1 MKMKEGRRATG
12 AFFGLLGVAVSTWAT
27 LVPFAKAQLGLDE
40 ATLGSILLAFG
51 CGTIVATVTAAP
63 LTRRYGS
70 RALLVVAASALCF
83 VLPVLAHAPTPATL
97 AVLLL
102 GFGACVGIIGVAA
115 NAQAITVQTVMRRP
129 VMSSF
134 HAMFSLGGLAGAAGN
149 SLLLRLGFS
158 PLACAISVSAAL
170 LLLVATQAES
180 LIPDPPMDA
189 TKASPARRG
198 LAPLPVIFVGLMTL
212 ALYLSE
218 GSIVDWGAV
227 FFREVRGYSASTAA
241 LGYAAFSI
249 TMAAGRLA
257 GDRIVAR
264 VGSVAVVRFG
274 AILAAMGF
282 FVMVFAPGAALGL
295 AGCALIGLGASN
307 VVPTLISA
315 SARVSNHP
323 AAAAVSTTVA
333 MGTTGLIA
341 GPAVIGF
348 VAQSTGL
355 AIALAGLAALLLIV
369 GAAADVVGVSPSRQ
383 RAPAHDARRSFPPLG
398 LHDRRG
404 TASDGVLAD
413 S

>member
-1 MKMKEGRRATG
+1 MREGRRATG
-12 AFFGLLGVAVSTWAT
+12 AFFGLLGVAVSTWAA
-27 LVPFAKAQLGLDE
+27 LVPFAKTELSLDE

-51 CGTIVATVTAAP
+51 CGTIVATVAAAP

-70 RALLVVAASALCF
+70 RTLLIVAASALCF
-83 VLPVLAHAPTPATL
+83 VLPLLAHAPSPSAL
-97 AVLLL
+97 AALLFW
-102 GFGACVGIIGVAA
+102 FGAFVGIIGVAA
-115 NAQAITVQTVMRRP
+115 NAQAIAVQTAMGRP

-158 PLACAISVSAAL
+158 PLACAIDVAAV
-170 LLLVATQAES
+170 LVLVIATQAEG
-180 LIPDPPMDA
+180 LNPDLP
-189 TKASPARRG
+189 TVINRTSHVKRG
-198 LAPLPVIFVGLMTL
+198 LAPLPVLFVGLMTL

-249 TMAAGRLA
+249 TMAAGRLG
-257 GDRIVAR
+257 GDRIVER
-264 VGSVAVVRFG
+264 VGPVTVVRYG

-282 FVMVFAPGAALGL
+282 LVMVFAPGPWLGL
-295 AGCALIGLGASN
+295 AGCALIGIGASN

-315 SARVSNHP
+315 SARVSDYP
-323 AAAAVSTTVA
+323 TAAAVSTTVA

-341 GPAVIGF
+341 GPALIGF

-355 AIALAGLAALLLIV
+355 AIALAGLAVLLLVV
-369 GAAADVVGVSPSRQ
+369 GAAADIVGVSPSRR
-383 RAPAHDARRSFPPLG
+383 RALARSTNQAV
-398 LHDRRG
+398 G
-404 TASDGVLAD
+404 TS
-413 S
+413 